1 MVPKK
6 LNIEFIRIFAVL
18 MTIVIHVS
26 NNYIRGFEEISRSS
40 FLISVILNSF
50 SRICVPLFFMIG
62 GIFAIPK
69 EYSGKKYLARIIK
82 FIIILVLWSV
92 IYFLTRNGFAIKEMP
107 KAFINSIFNADET
120 SRHLW
125 YMYPL
130 IGIYIALPFIQ
141 NMCKNLKYQH
151 ENLFLGLWLCFSGLS
166 FIFLPAARAILK
178 TDIELSYP
186 IPFINSAYYLG
197 YFISG
202 HILYKRFGNVGFSKS
217 KNIICILVYILA
229 SVITTILAY
238 FISVKNNDF
247 FDAALWYRGILIIIA
262 SFAIFIL
269 IAANE
274 QKFKAEI
281 ICKLSKHTFGIY
293 LVHIVFLD
301 IIKKYI
307 NILTLSPII
316 AIPLITALLYICSL
330 VTCIILS
337 KIPFIKKIVF

>member
-1 MVPKK
+1 MQKK
-6 LNIEFIRIFAVL
+6 LNIEFIRIFAIL

-26 NNYIRGFEEISRSS
+26 NIYIRGFEEISRSS

-50 SRICVPLFFMIG
+50 SRVCVPLFFMIG
-62 GIFAIPK
+62 GVFAIPK
-69 EYSGKKYLARIIK
+69 EYSGKKYLTRIIK
-82 FIIILVLWSV
+82 FIIILAIWSV
-92 IYFLTRNGFAIKEMP
+92 IYFLTRNGFAIKEVP
-107 KAFINSIFNADET
+107 KTFIYSIFNADKT

-151 ENLFLGLWLCFSGLS
+151 ENLFLWLWLCFSGLS
-166 FIFLPAARAILK
+166 FIFLPMARAILK

-186 IPFINSAYYLG
+186 IPLINSAYYLG
-197 YFISG
+197 YFIG
-202 HILYKRFGNVGFSKS
+202 GYILYKRFGNVGFSKF
-217 KNIICILVYILA
+217 KNLACILVYIIA
-229 SVITTILAY
+229 SVTTTILAY
-238 FISVKNNDF
+238 FVSIKNNDF
-247 FDAALWYRGILIIIA
+247 FDAALWYRGIFIIIA

-281 ICKLSKHTFGIY
+281 IYKFSKHTFGIY

-301 IIKKYI
+301 IIKEHI
-307 NILTLSPII
+307 NIINFSPVI
-316 AIPLITALLYICSL
+316 AIPLLTALIYICSL
-330 VTCIILS
+330 VTCIIIS
-337 KIPFIKKIVF
+337 KIPIIKKIVF